1 MAKISIIGTGWVDS
15 DMKTQIAA
23 IEFGTSK
30 IVTVIAQAGSIDRL
44 DIIGSGTVPYN
55 GYSDGD
61 WNTPSQMIQ
70 RVRDSIAAAEANA
83 NSKIREIYVGVP
95 GEYVH
100 VRTCETEVDLPDG
113 MVDQAAIDAVQDLAA
128 EELRIADEGGMI
140 MHRSPSWFTID
151 GGRKTMTPE
160 GRGSRLRAKVS
171 FIVADPQFVE
181 DVSEMLGKLDI
192 TILGFLS
199 TSLGESLLVL
209 TLEDRDRVSMLID
222 VGYLNTEVSVVE
234 GDGIIYHAMLPRG
247 GGHMTADLAME
258 LRIPMR
264 AAEQIKRNYV
274 FKPDEFDMNS
284 YSEVYDDTG
293 RRLTFP
299 REVVSKVVEASFEEL
314 AGMIDM
320 TIQNDIDPMLNKR
333 SQVFLTGGG
342 IALMRGARE
351 ALAARINKPVKI
363 SAAKSSKLNSPVFA
377 SSLGLADLVF
387 DSIESSGGEAQ
398 EGLGSRL
405 KGLFG
410 RA

>member
-1 MAKISIIGTGWVDS
+1 
-15 DMKTQIAA
+15 MKTQIAA

-30 IVTVIAQAGSIDRL
+30 IVTVIAQSGGMDRL

-61 WNTPSQMIQ
+61 WNTPGQMIQ
-70 RVRDSIAAAEANA
+70 RVRDSIAAAELEA

-100 VRTCETEVDLPDG
+100 VRACETEVDLPDG
-113 MVDQAAIDAVQDLAA
+113 IVDEAAVNAVQDAA
-128 EELRIADEGGMI
+128 ADKLRIMEEGGLI
-140 MHRSPSWFTID
+140 MHRTPSWFMVDD
-151 GGRKTMTPE
+151 GKKTMTP
-160 GRGSRLRAKVS
+160 GGKGSKLKAYTS
-171 FIVADPQFVE
+171 FIVADPQFIE
-181 DVSEMLGKLDI
+181 DVAEMLKSLNI

-234 GDGIIYHAMLPRG
+234 GDAIIYHAMLPRG

-284 YSEVYDDTG
+284 FSEVYDDTG
-293 RRLTFP
+293 KRLTFP
-299 REVVSKVVEASFEEL
+299 REVVSQVVEASFEEL
-314 AGMIDM
+314 ASMIDM
-320 TIQNDIDPMLNKR
+320 TIQNDVEPLLGKR

-351 ALAARINKPVKI
+351 ALAARINMPVKI
-363 SAAKSSKLNSPVFA
+363 SAAKSSKLNSPVFSA
-377 SSLGLADLVF
+377 SLGLADLVF
-387 DSIESSGGEAQ
+387 DSIESQEPEQ
-398 EGLGSRL
+398 EGKFASRI
-405 KGLFG
+405 KNLFG
-410 RA
+410 RSA